1 MNTGQC
7 GSGRRRRSSKKSRKM
22 RGGNFYGVGSAIA
35 PGAIEYNAVPN
46 LSANSATGQL
56 GPADTGA
63 MPKTGGKRHSRKHK
77 KNLYNDVEGGKRKR
91 KPRRMTR
98 RFKIYG
104 GATSVLPAKASAGF
118 TGDGSRGLA
127 NYVDVGTGMPN
138 GVVPLA

>member
-7 GSGRRRRSSKKSRKM
+7 GSGRRRRSTKKSRKM

-35 PGAIEYNAVPN
+35 PGVLEYTAVPN

-63 MPKTGGKRHSRKHK
+63 MPKTGGRRKSKRHT
-77 KNLYNDVEGGKRKR
+77 KNLYKGITVGGRK
-91 KPRRMTR
+91 KKTLRRR
-98 RFKIYG
+98 KIYG
-104 GATSVLPAKASAGF
+104 GAGAVLPAKATAGF
-118 TGDGSRGLA
+118 TGEGSRGLA

-138 GVVPLA
+138 GVVPLK